1 MSGNQSKTTISRHFC
16 STVLRFYS
24 TDVRKTLYNADFTK
38 CSFASSFFV
47 VLQHWCPENI
57 VKQRFHEI
65 FVRQFYVFGTLMS
78 GKQSKTTIRR
88 PKCAT
93 VLRFRYQNSAKA
105 IFERQFYILN
115 KKCRKHRV
123 FTCFCDFFWIEAMLE
138 HKRAKKKTP
147 HLLRLASETR
157 FRDVLEETKK
167 PRKCDRGLRF
177 HVFDNKIKTIQ
188 ISKTTIL
195 TQRGLKK

>member
-1 MSGNQSKTTISRHFC
+1 MKN
-16 STVLRFYS
+16 
-24 TDVRKTLYNADFTK
+24 NDFAT
-38 CSFASSFFV
+38 
-47 VLQHWCPENI
+47 WG
-57 VKQRFHEI
+57 RI

-93 VLRFRYQNSAKA
+93 VLRFHYPKGAKA
-105 IFERQFYILN
+105 IFERQFYILS
-115 KKCRKHRV
+115 KKCRKRCV

-157 FRDVLEETKK
+157 FRDVLWETKK

-177 HVFDNKIKTIQ
+177 YVFEKKTKTIQ
-188 ISKTTIL
+188 VTKTTIS
-195 TQRGLKK
+195 TERGRKK